1 MKKFFT
7 IVAAALMSVAL
18 FADEESKVTKVGFH
32 FPEAG
37 QPGDANIEMG
47 GTFAEGKMMME
58 KVVATGWFL
67 SYDFVNAKEDD
78 TFKFYDKTNPKLT
91 LCKLIPSNGEGEG
104 KWVQAIFKFG
114 NYWSDDTWKGT
125 PCKLIEMDI
134 NEDANFA
141 WKEDAP
147 VADTLQLELVASD
160 PEMGTVVVTNL
171 LGSDIVDKGEGKY
184 SVPEDVEVAIFA
196 TPKEGYKF
204 AGWYEGE
211 EGSTADCECW
221 AAVNTAANPWKRYL
235 TKNVAVLAH
244 FVAKEEAID
253 NTTVEAK
260 SVKVVRDGM
269 LLIERDGKLFDV
281 TGAEVK

>member
-37 QPGDANIEMG
+37 QPGDANVEMG

-114 NYWSDDTWKGT
+114 NYWTWDQDGWKGT
-125 PCKLIEMDI
+125 PCMMLEMDI
-134 NEDANFA
+134 AADANFA

-147 VADTLQLELVASD
+147 VADTLQLELVSSD

-184 SVPEDVEVAIFA
+184 EVPEDVEVAIKA
-196 TPKEGYKF
+196 EPKEGYKF
-204 AGWYEGE
+204 AGWKEGD
-211 EGSTADCECW
+211 T
-221 AAVNTAANPWKRYL
+221 AVNTKDNPWKTYISKDV
-235 TKNVAVLAH
+235 TITATFEADDQ
-244 FVAKEEAID
+244 AID
-253 NTTVEAK
+253 NTAVETKA
-260 SVKVVRDGM
+260 VKRFVNGQ
-269 LLIERDGKLFDV
+269 LLIEKNGKFYDV